1 MPHAGLAPAA
11 ADRHGALA
19 MKILSTTH
27 GLPRREGGTSQ
38 DACRVLLREGRVIA
52 ALADG
57 VGSSQE
63 GGAAAQRAVD
73 MIVDYY
79 VARPQA
85 WSPRR
90 ALTEFV
96 TQINRILHQEA
107 LLRHGSPELI
117 CTLCVTAIENGR
129 LFGLNIGDSPVY
141 LWRRGTLAR
150 LSQSHALSQDGM
162 QHVLTRAVGLEPTIE
177 PFYFENTIED
187 GDMLLLCSDGVS
199 NAVSKNQLAE
209 LLSRRT
215 SARSIVSAAAS
226 IIEEQPDLRD
236 DITAVVLDI
245 ASRGWTTGTDDRP
258 LEILPTLRPGDL
270 VDHFKLI
277 RPLQDSARVWLAEKI
292 PTATPSTSDSPSST
306 NAENAT
312 DARHVLKF
320 PPLEARDDEAR
331 RDAFLRELWQT
342 ARIDS
347 PDFIRATIPTEGTL
361 RYYVMDYVEA
371 PTLRAHLADD
381 PLRVEETVE
390 LARFLLR
397 ASQHLLSRDHAHGDL
412 KPDNILVL
420 RDGENLR
427 FLLIDLGSAAEVFS
441 VTNRAGTPSYLAPER
456 FQNAPLSERT
466 ELFAIGVTLYESLA
480 RAYPYGEVE
489 RFQTPRFDTSP
500 KRLTR
505 LNAAVPPWL
514 ESVILR
520 ALAPDPDDRYQ
531 NFSEMAYDLD
541 HPSEV
546 TPFYGK
552 NTSLLDR
559 DPVRFY
565 KLLSLCLFLTNLVFF
580 YLWATRAQ

>member
-1 MPHAGLAPAA
+1 MQPALAPAA
-11 ADRHGALA
+11 PDRHGGLAA
-19 MKILSTTH
+19 MKIQSTTH
-27 GLPRREGGTSQ
+27 GQSRHIGGTSQ
-38 DACRVLLREGRVIA
+38 DACRALVRENRVIA

-63 GGAAAQRAVD
+63 GGAAAKRAVD
-73 MIVDYY
+73 MIIDYY

-85 WSPRR
+85 WTPRR
-90 ALTEFV
+90 ALTDFV
-96 TQINRILHQEA
+96 SQINRIFHQESQLRYGSSE
-107 LLRHGSPELI
+107 LL
-117 CTLCVTAIENGR
+117 CTLCVTVIENGR
-129 LFGLNIGDSPVY
+129 LYGLNIGDSPVY
-141 LWRRGTLAR
+141 LWRRGTLTK
-150 LSQSHALSQDGM
+150 LSESHALAQRGM
-162 QHVLTRAVGLEPTIE
+162 EHVLTRAMGLEPTVE
-177 PFYFENTIED
+177 PCFFENTSED
-187 GDMLLLCSDGVS
+187 GDMILLCSDGIS
-199 NAVSKNQLAE
+199 NAVSETQLAE

-215 SARSIVSAAAS
+215 TARSIVTTAAD
-226 IIEEQPDLRD
+226 IIEATPDLRD

-245 ASRGWTTGTDDRP
+245 TQRGWAGGTDNRP
-258 LEILPTLRPGDL
+258 LEILPALRAGDVIDRFRL
-270 VDHFKLI
+270 L
-277 RPLQDSARVWLAEKI
+277 RPLQDTARVWLAEQL
-292 PTATPSTSDSPSST
+292 PSSSSLNSQPSTLNSST
-306 NAENAT
+306 Q
-312 DARHVLKF
+312 RVLKF
-320 PPLEARDDEAR
+320 PPLEALDDDAR
-331 RDAFLRELWQT
+331 RDGFLRELWQA

-347 PDFIRATIPTEGTL
+347 PDFIRATIPTEGSL

-371 PTLRAHLADD
+371 PTLRAHLAEG

-397 ASQHLLSRDHAHGDL
+397 SGQYLLSRDHAHGDL

-420 RDGENLR
+420 RDRESLR
-427 FLLIDLGSAAEVFS
+427 FLLIDLGSAAEIFS

-466 ELFAIGVTLYESLA
+466 ELFAIGVTLYEALA
-480 RAYPYGEVE
+480 CAYPYGEVE

-580 YLWATRAQ
+580 YLWATRT

>member
-1 MPHAGLAPAA
+1 MPQPALAPAST
-11 ADRHGALA
+11 DRHAHAA
-19 MKILSTTH
+19 MKVLPTSH
-27 GLPRREGGTSQ
+27 GVPRHPTGTSQ
-38 DACRVLLREGRVIA
+38 DASRVLVRDGRVIA

-85 WSPRR
+85 WTPRR
-90 ALTEFV
+90 ALTDFV
-96 TQINRILHQEA
+96 SQINRIFHQESQ
-107 LLRHGSPELI
+107 LRHGSSELL
-117 CTLCVTAIENGR
+117 CTLSIAVIENGR
-129 LFGLNIGDSPVY
+129 LYGLNVGDSPAY
-141 LWRRGTLAR
+141 LWRRGKLTL
-150 LSQSHALSQDGM
+150 LSQSHALSQNGM
-162 QHVLTRAVGLEPTIE
+162 QHVLTRAVGLEPTVE
-177 PFYFENTIED
+177 PWFFENTVED

-199 NAVSKNQLAE
+199 NAVSETQLAE

-215 SARSIVSAAAS
+215 AARSIVSTAAS
-226 IIEEQPDLRD
+226 FIEEKPDLRD
-236 DITAVVLDI
+236 DATAVVLDI
-245 ASRGWTTGTDDRP
+245 AQRGWTGGTGERP
-258 LEILPTLRPGDL
+258 LEVLPTLRAGDTL
-270 VDHFKLI
+270 DGFKLL
-277 RPLQDSARVWLAEKI
+277 RPLQDGARVWLAEKLSA
-292 PTATPSTSDSPSST
+292 PASLNSQPSALNSST
-306 NAENAT
+306 
-312 DARHVLKF
+312 RCVLKF
-320 PPLEARDDEAR
+320 PPLEARDDESR
-331 RDAFLRELWQT
+331 RDGFLRELWQA

-347 PDFIRATIPTEGTL
+347 PDFIRATIPAEGSL

-371 PTLRAHLADD
+371 PTLRAHLADG

-397 ASQHLLSRDHAHGDL
+397 SGQYLLSRDHAHGDI

-480 RAYPYGEVE
+480 RAYPYGEIE
-489 RFQTPRFDTSP
+489 RFQTPRFDTPP

-520 ALAPDPDDRYQ
+520 SLAPDAADRYQ
-531 NFSEMAYDLD
+531 NFSEIAYDLD
-541 HPSEV
+541 HPTEV
-546 TPFYGK
+546 TAFYGK

-565 KLLSLCLFLTNLVFF
+565 KLLALVLFLSNAVLL
-580 YLWATRAQ
+580 YLHCSA

>member
-1 MPHAGLAPAA
+1 MQPGLAPATP
-11 ADRHGALA
+11 DRHAPLA
-19 MKILSTTH
+19 MKVQSTTH
-27 GLPRREGGTSQ
+27 GQPRHADGTSQ
-38 DACRVLLREGRVIA
+38 DACRALVRDGRVIA

-73 MIVDYY
+73 MIIDYY

-96 TQINRILHQEA
+96 SQINRIFHQESH
-107 LLRHGSPELI
+107 LRHGSSELL
-117 CTLCVTAIENGR
+117 CTLTVAVIENGR
-129 LFGLNIGDSPVY
+129 LYGLNVGDSPAY
-141 LWRRGTLAR
+141 LWRRGTLT
-150 LSQSHALSQDGM
+150 LLTQNHALSQNGM

-177 PFYFENTIED
+177 PWFFENTCED

-199 NAVSKNQLAE
+199 NAVSKDQLSQH
-209 LLSRRT
+209 LSRRT
-215 SARSIVSAAAS
+215 SARSIVSSAAS
-226 IIEEQPDLRD
+226 AIEENPDLRD
-236 DITAVVLDI
+236 DATAVVLDI
-245 ASRGWTTGTDDRP
+245 TQRGWTGGTGERQ
-258 LEILPTLRPGDL
+258 LEVLPALRASDTIDGY
-270 VDHFKLI
+270 KLL
-277 RPLQDSARVWLAEKI
+277 RPLQDTARVWLAEKPSASSAP
-292 PTATPSTSDSPSST
+292 PT
-306 NAENAT
+306 
-312 DARHVLKF
+312 RHVLKF

-331 RDAFLRELWQT
+331 RDGFLRELWQA
-342 ARIDS
+342 ARIES
-347 PDFIRATIPTEGTL
+347 PDFIRSTIPTEGTL
-361 RYYVMDYVEA
+361 RYYVMDYVDA
-371 PTLRAHLADD
+371 PTLRADLADN
-381 PLRVEETVE
+381 PLRVEDTVE

-397 ASQHLLSRDHAHGDL
+397 ASQYLLGRDHAHGDI

-420 RDGENLR
+420 REGENVR

-466 ELFAIGVTLYESLA
+466 ELFAIGVTLYEALA
-480 RAYPYGEVE
+480 RAYPYGEIE
-489 RFQTPRFDTSP
+489 RFQTPRFDTPP

-514 ESVILR
+514 ESIILR
-520 ALAPDPDDRYQ
+520 CLAPDAADRYQ

-541 HPSEV
+541 HPAEV
-546 TPFYGK
+546 QPFYGK

-565 KLLSLCLFLTNLVFF
+565 KLLCLVLFLSNLFLLYRLF
-580 YLWATRAQ
+580 SR

>member
-1 MPHAGLAPAA
+1 MPQPALAPAT
-11 ADRHGALA
+11 ADRHAPSA
-19 MKILSTTH
+19 MKVLATTH
-27 GLPRREGGTSQ
+27 GVPRHPNSPSQ
-38 DACRVLLREGRVIA
+38 DASRALVRDGRVIA

-90 ALTEFV
+90 ALTEFAS
-96 TQINRILHQEA
+96 QINRIFHQESQ
-107 LLRHGSPELI
+107 LRHGSSEIL
-117 CTLCVTAIENGR
+117 CTLTVAVIENGR
-129 LFGLNIGDSPVY
+129 LYGLNIGDSPAF
-141 LWRRGTLAR
+141 LWRRGKLTL
-150 LSQSHALSQDGM
+150 LTQSHALSQNGL
-162 QHVLTRAVGLEPTIE
+162 QHVLTRAVGLEPTVE
-177 PFYFENTIED
+177 SYFFENTVED

-199 NAVSKNQLAE
+199 NAVSETQLSE

-215 SARSIVSAAAS
+215 AARSIVSSAAER
-226 IIEEQPDLRD
+226 IEENPDLRD
-236 DITAVVLDI
+236 DATAIVLDI
-245 ASRGWTTGTDDRP
+245 AQRGWTGAAGERQ
-258 LEILPTLRPGDL
+258 LEVLTTLRAGDTI
-270 VDHFKLI
+270 DRFKLL
-277 RPLQDSARVWLAEKI
+277 RPLQDSARVWLAEEL
-292 PTATPSTSDSPSST
+292 PASPSLNSST
-306 NAENAT
+306 Q
-312 DARHVLKF
+312 RVLKF
-320 PPLEARDDEAR
+320 PPTEARDDESR
-331 RDAFLRELWQT
+331 RDGFLRELWQAT
-342 ARIDS
+342 RIDS
-347 PDFIRATIPTEGTL
+347 PDFIRSTIPADGTL

-371 PTLRAHLADD
+371 PTLRAHLADG
-381 PLRVEETVE
+381 PLRVEESVE

-397 ASQHLLSRDHAHGDL
+397 ASQYLLSRDHAHGDI

-489 RFQTPRFDTSP
+489 RFQTPRFDTPP

-520 ALAPDPDDRYQ
+520 ALAPDASDRYQ
-531 NFSEMAYDLD
+531 NFSEMVYALG
-541 HPSEV
+541 HPTEV
-546 TPFYGK
+546 EPFYAK
-552 NTSLLDR
+552 NTALLDR
-559 DPVRFY
+559 NPVLFY
-565 KLLSLCLFLTNLVFF
+565 KLLSLALFLTNVAL
-580 YLWATRAQ
+580 LWHFLRR

>member
-1 MPHAGLAPAA
+1 MPQPGLAPAA
-11 ADRHGALA
+11 LERHGAHA
-19 MKILSTTH
+19 MKIQSTTH
-27 GLPRREGGTSQ
+27 GAPRHAGGTSQ
-38 DACRVLLREGRVIA
+38 DACRALVRDDRVIA

-57 VGSSQE
+57 VGSSKE

-73 MIVDYY
+73 MIIDYY
-79 VARPQA
+79 IARPQA

-96 TQINRILHQEA
+96 SQINRIFHQESQ
-107 LLRHGSPELI
+107 LRHGSSEIL
-117 CTLCVTAIENGR
+117 CTLSVVVIENGR
-129 LFGLNIGDSPVY
+129 LYGLNIGDSPVY
-141 LWRRGTLAR
+141 LWRRGTLTL
-150 LSQSHALSQDGM
+150 LSQSHALSQNGM
-162 QHVLTRAVGLEPTIE
+162 QHVLTRAIGLEPTVE
-177 PFYFENTIED
+177 SWFFENTVED
-187 GDMLLLCSDGVS
+187 ADVLLLCSDGVA
-199 NAVSKNQLAE
+199 NAVPKNQLKE

-215 SARSIVSAAAS
+215 SARSIVSTATS
-226 IIEEQPDLRD
+226 LIEENPDLRD
-236 DITAVVLDI
+236 DATAVVLDI
-245 ASRGWTTGTDDRP
+245 AQRGWTGGAGERP
-258 LEILPTLRPGDL
+258 LEVLPTLRAGDII
-270 VDHFKLI
+270 DRFKLI
-277 RPLQDSARVWLAEKI
+277 RPLQEGARVWLAET
-292 PTATPSTSDSPSST
+292 TAQPASAPSTLNPQPST
-306 NAENAT
+306 N
-312 DARHVLKF
+312 DAGSTRHVLKF
-320 PPLEARDDEAR
+320 PPLDARDDDAR
-331 RDAFLRELWQT
+331 RDGFLRELWQA

-347 PDFIRATIPTEGTL
+347 PDFIRSTIPTEGTL

-371 PTLRAHLADD
+371 PTLRAHLADT

-397 ASQHLLSRDHAHGDL
+397 AGQYLLSRDHAHGDL

-466 ELFAIGVTLYESLA
+466 ELFAIGVTLYEALA

-489 RFQTPRFDTSP
+489 RFQTPRFDTPP

-514 ESVILR
+514 ESIILR
-520 ALAPDPDDRYQ
+520 SLAPDPDDRYQ

-541 HPSEV
+541 HPADV
-546 TPFYGK
+546 QPFYGK
-552 NTSLLDR
+552 DTSLLDR

-565 KLLSLCLFLTNLVFF
+565 KLLSLALFLSNLGLLYYF
-580 YLWATRAQ
+580 LSRQ